1 VVRALSI
8 AFLAIAASVAG
19 AACGGGG
26 NIKNLPLRWQ
36 GVDTQPTPSG
46 DVARALAASPLT
58 LGLRDLRADPTV
70 VGRYADNGF
79 VVRTTDNVGQ
89 YCTDRLGEMLLRA
102 GAHLEPSAP
111 TALEAELLDYQVV
124 EGGSFEGTVQLRA
137 TLRRGG
143 NAVWSKTYTGTS
155 KRWGRTH
162 NPENFNE
169 ALSNSLAD
177 ATQQLLKD
185 AEFARSLGEP
195 PAEGPVH
202 QPEPSGSGR
211 SSGG

>member
-1 VVRALSI
+1 MRALSI
-8 AFLAIAASVAG
+8 AFLVIVASGAG

-26 NIKNLPLRWQ
+26 GNIQNLPLRWQ
-36 GVDTQPTPSG
+36 GVEAMPAPSG
-46 DVARALAASPLT
+46 TVARALAAAPLM

-89 YCTDRLGEMLLRA
+89 YCTDRLGEMLVRA
-102 GAHLEPSAP
+102 GAHLSQSAP
-111 TALEAELLDYQVV
+111 TVLEAELLDYQVV
-124 EGGSFEGTVQLRA
+124 EGSTFEGTVRMRA
-137 TLRRGG
+137 TLRRAG
-143 NAVWSKTYTGTS
+143 NQVWTKTYTGTNN
-155 KRWGRTH
+155 RWGRTH

-177 ATQQLLKD
+177 ATQQLLRD
-185 AEFARSLGEP
+185 DEFARSLGEP
-195 PAEGPVH
+195 RTGGPVH
-202 QPEPSGSGR
+202 QPGSPAG